1 MVSFDRIQQLF
12 LEVFGLKISQTTL
25 SKFNKIGFDKLED
38 FEKEITE
45 SLLKKEILHVDESG
59 IRVEGKLNRTHVV
72 STKDLTL
79 LKLHKKRGREAI
91 EYNALLSNF
100 QQTIISD
107 NWASYKNKYNFK
119 QGLCNAHHLR
129 ELDWVTKFENKKWAK
144 KLKKFILK
152 SKKLK
157 ENNQKKEINFL
168 EKEEINNLKKDY
180 LNILE
185 DGKKSILKY

>member
-1 MVSFDRIQQLF
+1 M
-12 LEVFGLKISQTTL
+12 
-25 SKFNKIGFDKLED
+25 
-38 FEKEITE
+38 
-45 SLLKKEILHVDESG
+45 KKEILHVDESG
-59 IRVEGKLNRTHVV
+59 IRVEGELNRTHVV

-91 EYNALLSNF
+91 EANALLSNF

-185 DGKKSILKY
+185 DGKKEYPEILKIPGKDEEQEN